1 MNNWPYAQ
9 KVVEMSAVGGP
20 DAYDALLL
28 SKGYE
33 NGFADGYASGSDDR
47 ASEDA
52 LAFGIAGIALALA
65 GAAGVLITNLVHRR
79 REKKQQDKIERLEEE
94 LRDRRSLAVKNS
106 ISIRF
111 EIPTMKCLP
120 APAA

>member
-1 MNNWPYAQ
+1 M
-9 KVVEMSAVGGP
+9 
-20 DAYDALLL
+20 
-28 SKGYE
+28 
-33 NGFADGYASGSDDR
+33 
-47 ASEDA
+47 
-52 LAFGIAGIALALA
+52 AFGIAEIALALA

-94 LRDRRSLAVKNS
+94 LRDRRSLAVENS

>member
-1 MNNWPYAQ
+1 MENWIYAR

-20 DAYDALLL
+20 DVYDALLL

-52 LAFGIAGIALALA
+52 LAFGITGIALALA

-94 LRDRRSLAVKNS
+94 LRDRRSLAVENS

-111 EIPTMKCLP
+111 EIPAMKCLP

>member
-1 MNNWPYAQ
+1 MENWIYAR

-20 DAYDALLL
+20 DVYDALLL

-33 NGFADGYASGSDDR
+33 DGFADGYASGSGDR

-94 LRDRRSLAVKNS
+94 LRDRRSLTVEHN